1 MKTVT
6 SVTIWTDAVGKR
18 ISVTYSVID
27 EATGRIVS
35 DNKRLDRVITD
46 QAAIDQCTS
55 LMAIA
60 QQFVD
65 RQEG

>member
-6 SVTIWTDAVGKR
+6 SVTIWNDAVGKR
-18 ISVTYSVID
+18 MSVTYSVID

-46 QAAIDQCTS
+46 QAAIDQCNG

-65 RQEG
+65 RQEV